1 MMRAMLAK
9 AWGGITP
16 GDLRHATT
24 SEICAMTEVLEDYA
38 AQLERQARM

>member
-16 GDLRHATT
+16 GDLRQATT
-24 SEICAMTEVLEDYA
+24 SEIAAMTEVLEQYA
-38 AQLERQARM
+38 ELMERQNRL